1 MDPKILQ
8 KYAIGDDNEIEKALQ
23 NTKVSA
29 SGIISV
35 KSNKTEAD
43 KKEKR
48 KETSKMKREGS
59 DGGRGVSNK
68 TTSSR
73 YHMRLHPSNRAWF
86 RLGLEISIWH
96 CSIFVCI

>member
-1 MDPKILQ
+1 M
-8 KYAIGDDNEIEKALQ
+8 
-23 NTKVSA
+23 SA
-29 SGIISV
+29 RSVISV

-73 YHMRLHPSNRAWF
+73 YHMKLHLSNSCQKEKEKNVF
-86 RLGLEISIWH
+86 
-96 CSIFVCI
+96 